1 MPEEFLLLS
10 ASLFVELSGSTGAL
24 TTFRVVSIFLNVF
37 LVLSRVVYFGTG
49 LKPNKH
55 SVPTE
60 D

>member
-1 MPEEFLLLS
+1 MS
-10 ASLFVELSGSTGAL
+10 ATLFVELSGSTGAL
-24 TTFRVVSIFLNVF
+24 TTFRVVINIFNVF